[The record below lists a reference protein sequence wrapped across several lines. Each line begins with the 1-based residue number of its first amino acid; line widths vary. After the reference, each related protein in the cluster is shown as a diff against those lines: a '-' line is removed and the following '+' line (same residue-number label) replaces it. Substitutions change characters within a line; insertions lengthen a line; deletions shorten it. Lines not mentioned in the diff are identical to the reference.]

1 MKVLVVVDMQ
11 KDFVDGAL
19 GSPEAQAIV
28 PNVAAKVKEYAE
40 MKDGLVVY
48 TRDTHFANYVDTREG
63 RYLPVPHCIFE
74 TEGWEIVPEVL
85 NDQAAVVI
93 FNKETFGYSAIAEE
107 IGYIVNRELGQEI
120 ESIEVCGLC
129 TDICVVSNALILK
142 ASFPDIPFVVDSACC
157 AGVTPEKHEAA
168 LEVMRSCQID
178 VI

>member
-40 MKDGLVVY
+40 MEDSLVVY
-48 TRDTHFANYVDTREG
+48 TRDTHFANYADTREG

-93 FNKETFGYSAIAEE
+93 LNKETFGYSAIVEE
-107 IGYIVNRELGQEI
+107 IGYIVNGELNQEI
-120 ESIEVCGLC
+120 DSIEVCGLC
-129 TDICVVSNALILK
+129 TDICVISNAMLVK
-142 ASFPDIPFVVDSACC
+142 AFLPEVPVTVDSSCC
-157 AGVTPEKHEAA
+157 AGVTPESHEAA
-168 LEVMRSCQID
+168 LRTMAMCQIE
-178 VI
+178 VK